1 MKIIY
6 KPMGSGV
13 ESLRDDVDLNAA
25 TLIMPNR
32 KWIARSKEALAA
44 GVGFLGVNFFT
55 FDDLMAELAMERP
68 RNQRRAAYAFREA
81 LGEGDTAFAPVRD
94 MEKIRRLFQWCD
106 DVNYLGVEEEEL
118 PYSWRKDKEALL
130 AAYRDAVR
138 DADCVTNAA
147 VFAEAMAA
155 EVSPE
160 RTYIVVGFSHYKE
173 RHRLLLKK
181 LDAAAHVVAV
191 TPFGEKKEANDI
203 FLFQTVD
210 GERALR
216 HMAGEIAMSLAEN
229 PRLKIGVVMN
239 EEGDRAA
246 MKAHLASAGIPAAG
260 YSYTMGDEALCQ
272 LRLLWRRGEDV
283 ASACAFLRSP
293 LANMEDGKALAAALE
308 LLPAKD
314 LAEIFEKP
322 LPYYLRDEKKALLLK
337 YKELLRGWRR
347 EKEGGWEDF
356 ARLSTEA
363 AEFFGE
369 EAQKNLADALADGA
383 GDYGRIS
390 GREFESILCAHLEK
404 EGTYGVDILSL
415 DEAYGG
421 EYDRLFVSSLDGN
434 FMPTKIEDS
443 LMNRSVARAAMDV
456 GLYPDFFQEEEVTD
470 RLSYLLASSKKS
482 YLYKVGDGE
491 EATIFSALKEDFY
504 AEDLDKA
511 REAREEMWELATEE
525 EDFSP
530 EAAMVLADWLR
541 QKGLSPSAVDAYL
554 RCPFR
559 YYAERVLKTAPEEE
573 DGRPVM
579 AKGTIYHEAL
589 ARYFSG
595 SLSKEDLP
603 GFVAAAYDEK
613 MSYLRPEYLWAWEKK
628 DMVRA
633 LLAAIQAEE
642 ERLADEKRNA
652 GFRPT
657 AFETDFTYPFKDVAI
672 HGVIDRVDRNESGD
686 EILIDYKSGGVPKY
700 DKVAAYEVM
709 QLSLYALARRSMGNR
724 PASLEYVSVEGA
736 KASVMVRD
744 TTRAGNYSRLGKE
757 KKYDGEAFDG
767 FLNEAENALGR
778 VIASIK
784 KGAFPAEPTEEDACK
799 YCPYGDL
806 CRKEAADVIG

>member
-13 ESLRDDVDLNAA
+13 ESLRDDVDLIAA
-25 TLIMPNR
+25 TFIMPNR

-68 RNQRRAAYAFREA
+68 RNQRRAAYAFRKA
-81 LGEGDTAFAPVRD
+81 LGEGDTAFAPMRD

-106 DVNYLGVEEEEL
+106 DVNYLGIEEEEL
-118 PYSWRKDKEALL
+118 PYSWRRDKEALL
-130 AAYRDAVR
+130 AAYKDAVR
-138 DADCVTNAA
+138 DADCITNAA

-160 RTYIVVGFSHYKE
+160 RKYIVVGFSHYKE
-173 RHRLLLKK
+173 RHRLLLEK

-191 TPFGEKKEANDI
+191 TPFDEKKEANDI
-203 FLFQTVD
+203 SLFQTVD

-216 HMAGEIAMSLAEN
+216 HMAEEIAISLAEN
-229 PRLKIGVVMN
+229 PLMKIGVVMN

-260 YSYTMGDEALCQ
+260 YSYVMGDEAICH
-272 LRLLWRRGEDV
+272 LRLLWLRGEDV

-308 LLPAKD
+308 VLPAKD
-314 LAEIFEKP
+314 LTEIFETP
-322 LPYYLRDEKKALLLK
+322 LPYYLSEEKKALLLK

-347 EKEGGWEDF
+347 EKEGSWEDF
-356 ARLSTEA
+356 ARLSTDA

-369 EAQKNLADALADGA
+369 EAQKYLFDALADGA

-421 EYDRLFVSSLDGN
+421 DYDRLFVSSLDGN
-434 FMPTKIEDS
+434 FMPVKIEDS

-456 GLYPDFFQEEEVTD
+456 GLYPDFFQGEEVTD

-491 EATIFSALKEDFY
+491 EATVFSALKEDFST
-504 AEDLDKA
+504 EDLDKA
-511 REAREEMWELATEE
+511 GEVCEEVWELSTEE
-525 EDFSP
+525 DDFSA
-530 EAAMVLADWLR
+530 EAAMVLADKLR
-541 QKGLSPSAVDAYL
+541 EKGLSPSAVDAYL

-573 DGRPVM
+573 DGRPAM

-595 SLSKEDLP
+595 GLEDLP

-628 DMVRA
+628 AMARA

-642 ERLADEKRNA
+642 ERLADEKRNG

-657 AFETDFTYPFKDVAI
+657 AFETAFTYPFKDVAI
-672 HGVIDRVDRNESGD
+672 HGVIDRIDRNESGD

-709 QLSLYALARRSMGNR
+709 QLSLYALARRDMGNR
-724 PASLEYVSVEGA
+724 PASLEYVSVESA

-744 TTRAGNYSRLGKE
+744 TTRAGNYIRLGKE

-767 FLNEAENALGR
+767 FLNEAEIALNR

-806 CRKEAADVIG
+806 CRKEAADVTR

>member
-13 ESLRDDVDLNAA
+13 ESLVDEIDFNAA
-25 TLIMPNR
+25 TFIMPNR

-68 RNQRRAAYAFREA
+68 RNQRRAAYAFRKA

-94 MEKIRRLFQWCD
+94 MEKIRRLFQWCE
-106 DVNYLGVEEEEL
+106 DVNDLGIEEKAL
-118 PYSWRKDKEALL
+118 PYSWRGDREALL
-130 AAYRDAVR
+130 DAYRDAVR
-138 DADCVTNAA
+138 EADCVTNAA

-155 EVSPE
+155 EVSRE

-173 RHRLLLKK
+173 RHRLLLEK
-181 LDAAAHVVAV
+181 LDAAARVVEV
-191 TPFGEKKEANDI
+191 IPFSEKKEANDI
-203 FLFQTVD
+203 SLFQTVA

-216 HMAGEIAMSLAEN
+216 HMAGEIAATLAEN
-229 PRLKIGVVMN
+229 PLMKIGVVMN

-246 MKAHLASAGIPAAG
+246 MKAHLAAAGIPAAG
-260 YSYTMGDEALCQ
+260 YSYAVGDEALCQ

-283 ASACAFLRSP
+283 ASACAFLRSS
-293 LANMEDGKALAAALE
+293 LANMEDGRALAAALE

-314 LAEIFEKP
+314 LAEAFEKP
-322 LPYYLRDEKKALLLK
+322 LPYYLTDEKKALLLK
-337 YKELLRGWRR
+337 YRELLRGWRR
-347 EKEGGWEDF
+347 EKEGSWEDF
-356 ARLSTEA
+356 ARLTTEA
-363 AEFFGE
+363 AEAFGE
-369 EAQKNLADALADGA
+369 EAQKYLADALADGA
-383 GDYGRIS
+383 EDYGRIS

-421 EYDRLFVSSLDGN
+421 DYDRLFVSSLDGN

-443 LMNRSVARAAMDV
+443 LMNRSVAKAAMDA
-456 GLYPDFFQEEEVTD
+456 GLYPDFFQGEEVTD
-470 RLSYLLASSKKS
+470 RLSHLLASSKKS

-491 EATIFSALKEDFY
+491 EATIFSALKEEFPV
-504 AEDLDKA
+504 EDLDKTG
-511 REAREEMWELATEE
+511 EAREEMWELSTEE
-525 EDFSP
+525 DDFSA
-530 EAAMVLADWLR
+530 ESAMVLAEKLR

-579 AKGTIYHEAL
+579 VKGTIYHEAL
-589 ARYFSG
+589 ARYFSDG
-595 SLSKEDLP
+595 LEDLP

-628 DMVRA
+628 DMARA

-642 ERLADEKRNA
+642 ERLADEKKNA

-657 AFETDFTYPFKDVAI
+657 AFETAFTYPFKDVAI
-672 HGVIDRVDRNESGD
+672 HGVIDRIDRNESGD

-724 PASLEYVSVEGA
+724 PASLEYVSVESA

-757 KKYDGEAFDG
+757 KKYDGDAFDI
-767 FLNEAENALGR
+767 FLNEAENALDD
-778 VIASIK
+778 VIANIK
-784 KGAFPAEPTEEDACK
+784 RGAFLAEPTEEDACK

>member
-13 ESLRDDVDLNAA
+13 ESLRDDVDFNAA
-25 TLIMPNR
+25 TFIMPNR

-68 RNQRRAAYAFREA
+68 RNQRRAAYAFRKA

-94 MEKIRRLFQWCD
+94 MEKIRRLFQWCE
-106 DVNYLGVEEEEL
+106 DVNDLGVQEDAL

-130 AAYRDAVR
+130 TAYKGAVG

-155 EVSPE
+155 EVSPG

-173 RHRLLLKK
+173 RHRLLLEK
-181 LDAAAHVVAV
+181 LDAAAHVVEV
-191 TPFGEKKEANDI
+191 IPFDEKKEANDI
-203 FLFQTVD
+203 SLFQTVD

-216 HMAGEIAMSLAEN
+216 HMAGEIAAALAEN
-229 PRLKIGVVMN
+229 PLMKIGVVMN

-246 MKAHLASAGIPAAG
+246 MRAHLASMGIPAAG

-283 ASACAFLRSP
+283 ASACAFLRGP
-293 LANMEDGKALAAALE
+293 LANMDDGRALAAALE

-314 LAEIFEKP
+314 LSEIFEKP
-322 LPYYLRDEKKALLLK
+322 LPYYLTDEKKTLLLK
-337 YKELLRGWRR
+337 YRELLRGWRR

-356 ARLSTEA
+356 ARLTTEA
-363 AEFFGE
+363 AEAFGE
-369 EAQKNLADALADGA
+369 EAQKNFADALAEA
-383 GDYGRIS
+383 EADYGRIS
-390 GREFESILCAHLEK
+390 GREFESILCGHLEK

-421 EYDRLFVSSLDGN
+421 DYDRLFVSSLDGN

-443 LMNRSVARAAMDV
+443 LMNRSVTRAAMDV
-456 GLYPDFFQEEEVTD
+456 GLYPDFFQGEEVTD

-491 EATIFSALKEDFY
+491 EATVFSALKEDFS

-511 REAREEMWELATEE
+511 REVCEEVWELSTEE
-525 EDFSP
+525 DDFSA
-530 EAAMVLADWLR
+530 EAASVLADRLR

-595 SLSKEDLP
+595 GLEDLP
-603 GFVAAAYDEK
+603 DFVAAAYDEK

-628 DMVRA
+628 DMARA
-633 LLAAIQAEE
+633 LLAAIQEEE
-642 ERLADEKRNA
+642 ERLADEKRNG

-657 AFETDFTYPFKDVAI
+657 AFETAFTYPFKDVAI
-672 HGVIDRVDRNESGD
+672 HGVIDRIDRNESGD

-757 KKYDGEAFDG
+757 KKYDGEAFDI
-767 FLNEAENALGR
+767 FLNEAENALDD

-784 KGAFPAEPTEEDACK
+784 KGAFPAEPTDEDACK

-806 CRKEAADVIG
+806 CRKEAADVTG

>member
-13 ESLRDDVDLNAA
+13 ESLKDEIDFNAA
-25 TLIMPNR
+25 TFIMPNR

-44 GVGFLGVNFFT
+44 GVGFLGVSFFT
-55 FDDLMAELAMERP
+55 FDDLMEELAMMRP
-68 RNQRRAAYAFREA
+68 RNQRRAAYAFRKA

-106 DVNYLGVEEEEL
+106 EVDYLGIEEEAL
-118 PYSWRKDKEALL
+118 PYSWRRDKEALL
-130 AAYRDAVR
+130 TAYKGAVR

-155 EVSPE
+155 EVSSE

-173 RHRLLLKK
+173 RHRLLLEK
-181 LDAAAHVVAV
+181 LDAEANVVEV
-191 TPFGEKKEANDI
+191 IPFEEKKEANDI
-203 FLFQTVD
+203 SLFQTVD

-216 HMAGEIAMSLAEN
+216 HVAGEIAAALAEN
-229 PRLKIGVVMN
+229 PLLKIGVVMN

-246 MKAHLASAGIPAAG
+246 IKAHLASMGIPAAG
-260 YSYTMGDEALCQ
+260 YSYTVGDDALCQ

-283 ASACAFLRSP
+283 ASACAFLRSL
-293 LANMEDGKALAAALE
+293 LAGMEDGRALAAALE

-314 LAEIFEKP
+314 LSEAFEKP

-337 YKELLRGWRR
+337 YRELLREWRR

-356 ARLSTEA
+356 ARLTTEA
-363 AEFFGE
+363 AEAFGE
-369 EAQKNLADALADGA
+369 EAQKNLSDALAEA
-383 GDYGRIS
+383 AADYGRIS

-421 EYDRLFVSSLDGN
+421 DYDRLFVSSLDGN

-443 LMNRSVARAAMDV
+443 LMNRSVARAAMDL
-456 GLYPDFFQEEEVTD
+456 GLYPDFFQGEEVTD

-491 EATIFSALKEDFY
+491 AATIFSALKKDFPV
-504 AEDLDKA
+504 EDLDKA
-511 REAREEMWELATEE
+511 GEVCEEMWELATGED
-525 EDFSP
+525 DFSA
-530 EAAMVLADWLR
+530 EAAAILADRLR
-541 QKGLSPSAVDAYL
+541 EKGLSPSAVDAYL

-573 DGRPVM
+573 DGRPAM

-595 SLSKEDLP
+595 GLDDLP

-628 DMVRA
+628 DMARA

-652 GFRPT
+652 GFHPT

-700 DKVAAYEVM
+700 EKVAAYEVM
-709 QLSLYALARRSMGNR
+709 QLSLYALARRDMGNR
-724 PASLEYVSVEGA
+724 PASLEYVSVESA

-757 KKYDGEAFDG
+757 KKYVGDAFDL
-767 FLNEAENALGR
+767 FLNEAENALDD
-778 VIASIK
+778 VIAKIK
-784 KGAFPAEPTEEDACK
+784 KGAFPAEPTDEDACK